1 LRVYERRQQKLYKAK
16 ELIEH
21 KEFGIRIKYIYIYI
35 YIYEYGIKVYPMLE
49 YLIISGYALD
59 VNQ

>member
-21 KEFGIRIKYIYIYI
+21 KELGIRIDDMCMSGDHHYLTLIL
-35 YIYEYGIKVYPMLE
+35 YG
-49 YLIISGYALD
+49 
-59 VNQ
+59 